1 METVKPIVNR
11 VAQSGLITLDLE
23 DYFPKAEE
31 IDAIDLKEFL
41 FKELI
46 LREAEF
52 REMVKNTDWGKYEGR
67 YVVLYCSSNAIIP
80 MWAYMVLSAQ
90 LSVYA
95 KDVACSSVE
104 HAPEIFLYRNIAKL
118 NIDDFK
124 NQRVIVKGCG
134 DRQIPEAAFVQIAEQ
149 LSKVVRSLMYG
160 EACSSVPVF
169 KKLNDKNEG

>member
-23 DYFPKAEE
+23 DYFPKPEE
-31 IDAIDLKEFL
+31 VIAVDLKDFL

-52 REMVKNTDWGKYEGR
+52 RETVKNTDWKKYEGK

-104 HAPEIFLYRNIAKL
+104 HAPEIFLYRNLAKL
-118 NIDDFK
+118 NPEDFK

-134 DRQIPEAAFVQIAEQ
+134 DRKVPEAAFVQIAEQ

-169 KKLNDKNEG
+169 KKAQD

>member
-11 VAQSGLITLDLE
+11 VAQSGLITLDLV
-23 DYFPKAEE
+23 DYFPTPEE
-31 IDAIDLKEFL
+31 IVAIDLKDFL

-52 REMVKNTDWGKYEGR
+52 RELVKNTDWKKYEGK
-67 YVVLYCSSNAIIP
+67 YVVLHCSTNAIIP

-90 LSVYA
+90 VSLYA
-95 KDVACSSVE
+95 KDVACSVVE
-104 HAPEIFLYRNIAKL
+104 HAPEIFLYRNMAKL
-118 NIDDFK
+118 KMDDFK
-124 NQRVIVKGCG
+124 EQRVIVKGCG
-134 DRQIPEAAFVQIAEQ
+134 DRKIPEAAFVQMAEQ

-169 KKLNDKNEG
+169 KKVKE

>member
-11 VAQSGLITLDLE
+11 VAQSGLITLDLV
-23 DYFPKAEE
+23 DYFPTPEE
-31 IDAIDLKEFL
+31 IVAIDLKDFL

-52 REMVKNTDWGKYEGR
+52 RELVKNTDWKKYEGK
-67 YVVLYCSSNAIIP
+67 YVVLHCSTNAIIP

-90 LSVYA
+90 VSLYA
-95 KDVACSSVE
+95 KDVACSVVE
-104 HAPEIFLYRNIAKL
+104 HAPEIFLYHNMAKL
-118 NIDDFK
+118 KMDDFK
-124 NQRVIVKGCG
+124 EQRVIVKGCG
-134 DRQIPEAAFVQIAEQ
+134 DRKIPEAAFVQMAEQ

-169 KKLNDKNEG
+169 KKVKE

>member
-23 DYFPKAEE
+23 EYFPKPEE
-31 IDAIDLKEFL
+31 IVSIDLKDFL
-41 FKELI
+41 FKGLI

-52 REMVKNTDWGKYEGR
+52 REAVKQTDWKKFQDK
-67 YVVLYCSSNAIIP
+67 YVVLYCSADAVIP

-90 LSVYA
+90 LAPVA
-95 KDVACSSVE
+95 EDVACSSPE
-104 HAPEIFLYRNIAKL
+104 HAAKIFLYRNMAKL
-118 NIDDFK
+118 NMEEFK
-124 NQRVIVKGCG
+124 NARVIVKGCG
-134 DRQIPEAAFVQIAEQ
+134 DRKIPEAAFVQMAEQ

-169 KKLNDKNEG
+169 KKQSDKNEG

>member
-11 VAQSGLITLDLE
+11 VAQSGLITLDLV
-23 DYFPKAEE
+23 DYFPTPED
-31 IDAIDLKEFL
+31 IIAIDLKEFL

-52 REMVKNTDWGKYEGR
+52 REMVKNTDWKKYEGK
-67 YVVLYCSSNAIIP
+67 YAVLHCSTNAIIP

-90 LSVYA
+90 VSVYA

-104 HAPEIFLYRNIAKL
+104 HAPEIFLYRNMAKL
-118 NIDDFK
+118 NMDNFK
-124 NQRVIVKGCG
+124 EQRVIVKGCG
-134 DRQIPEAAFVQIAEQ
+134 DRKIPEAAFVQMAEQ

-169 KKLNDKNEG
+169 KKVKD

>member
-11 VAQSGLITLDLE
+11 VEQSGLITLDLE
-23 DYFPKAEE
+23 NYFPSPEE
-31 IDAIDLKEFL
+31 IVAIDLKEFL

-52 REMVKNTDWGKYEGR
+52 RDTVKNSDWEKYTGK
-67 YVVLYCSSNAIIP
+67 YVVLYCSTNAIIP

-90 LSVYA
+90 LAPFV
-95 KDVACSSVE
+95 KDVACSSPE
-104 HAPEIFLYRNIAKL
+104 HAAEIFLYRNMAKL
-118 NIDDFK
+118 NMDDFK

-134 DRQIPEAAFVQIAEQ
+134 DRKIPEAAFVQIAEQ
-149 LSKVVRSLMYG
+149 LTKVVRSLMYG

-169 KKLNDKNEG
+169 KKVIS

>member
-11 VAQSGLITLDLE
+11 VEQSGLITLDLE
-23 DYFPKAEE
+23 SYFPSPQE
-31 IDAIDLKEFL
+31 IVAIDLKQFL

-52 REMVKNTDWGKYEGR
+52 RETVKQNDWVKYKGK
-67 YVVLYCSSNAIIP
+67 YVVLYCSADAIIP

-90 LSVYA
+90 LAPVA
-95 KDVACSSVE
+95 KDIACSSPE
-104 HAPEIFLYRNIAKL
+104 RAAEIFLYRNIAKL
-118 NIDDFK
+118 NMEDFK

-134 DRQIPEAAFVQIAEQ
+134 DRKIPEAAFVQIAEQ
-149 LSKVVRSLMYG
+149 LTKVVRSLMYG

-169 KKLNDKNEG
+169 KKSVQ

>member
-11 VAQSGLITLDLE
+11 VAQSGLITLDLV
-23 DYFPKAEE
+23 DYFPTPEE
-31 IDAIDLKEFL
+31 IVAIDLKDFL

-52 REMVKNTDWGKYEGR
+52 REVVKNTDWKKYAGK
-67 YVVLYCSSNAIIP
+67 YVVLHCSTNAIIP

-90 LSVYA
+90 VSAFA

-104 HAPEIFLYRNIAKL
+104 HAPEIFLYRNMAKL
-118 NIDDFK
+118 NMDDFK
-124 NQRVIVKGCG
+124 DQRVIVKGCG
-134 DRQIPEAAFVQIAEQ
+134 DRKIPEAAFVQMAEQ

-169 KKLNDKNEG
+169 KKLKD

>member
-11 VAQSGLITLDLE
+11 VAQSGLITLDLV
-23 DYFPKAEE
+23 DYFPTPEDIIA
-31 IDAIDLKEFL
+31 DVLKEFL

-52 REMVKNTDWGKYEGR
+52 REMVKNTDWKKYEGK
-67 YVVLYCSSNAIIP
+67 YAVLHCSTNAIIP

-90 LSVYA
+90 VSVYA

-104 HAPEIFLYRNIAKL
+104 HAPEIFLYRNMAKL
-118 NIDDFK
+118 NMDNFK
-124 NQRVIVKGCG
+124 EQRVIVKGCG
-134 DRQIPEAAFVQIAEQ
+134 DRKIPEAAFVQMAEQ

-169 KKLNDKNEG
+169 KKLKD

>member
-1 METVKPIVNR
+1 MENVKTIINR

-23 DYFPKAEE
+23 EYFPKPEE
-31 IDAIDLKEFL
+31 IVAIDLKEFL

-52 REMVKNTDWGKYEGR
+52 RETVKNTDWKKYQDK
-67 YVVLYCSSNAIIP
+67 YVVLYCSANAIVP
-80 MWAYMVLSAQ
+80 MWAYMILSAQ
-90 LSVYA
+90 LSAYA

-104 HAPEIFLYRNIAKL
+104 HASEVFLFRNLAKL
-118 NIDDFK
+118 NMEEFK

-149 LSKVVRSLMYG
+149 LSKVVLSLMYG

-169 KKLNDKNEG
+169 KKLKN

>member
-23 DYFPKAEE
+23 DYFPKPEE
-31 IDAIDLKEFL
+31 IVTVDLKEFL

-52 REMVKNTDWGKYEGR
+52 RDVVKNTDWKKYEGK
-67 YVVLYCSSNAIIP
+67 YVVLHCSTNAIIP

-90 LSVYA
+90 LSVHA
-95 KDVACSSVE
+95 KDVACSSLE
-104 HAPEIFLYRNIAKL
+104 HAPEIFLYRNLAKL
-118 NIDDFK
+118 NAEDFN

-134 DRQIPEAAFVQIAEQ
+134 ERKIPEAAFVQIAEQ

-169 KKLNDKNEG
+169 KKPNDKNEV

>member
-1 METVKPIVNR
+1 METVKPIINR

-41 FKELI
+41 FKQLI

-52 REMVKNTDWGKYEGR
+52 REMVKQTDWKKYEGR
-67 YVVLYCSSNAIIP
+67 YVVLHCSSNAIIP

-95 KDVACSSVE
+95 KDVACSSAE
-104 HAPEIFLYRNIAKL
+104 HAAEIFLYRNIAKL
-118 NIDDFK
+118 NVDDFK

-149 LSKVVRSLMYG
+149 LSKTVRSLMYG
-160 EACSSVPVF
+160 EACSSVPVY
-169 KKLNDKNEG
+169 KKANDKNEG

>member
-1 METVKPIVNR
+1 MEEVKPIINR

-23 DYFPKAEE
+23 DYFPKQEE
-31 IDAIDLKEFL
+31 VVAVDLKNFL

-52 REMVKNTDWGKYEGR
+52 REMVKNTDWKKYEGR

-104 HAPEIFLYRNIAKL
+104 HATEIFLYRNLAKL
-118 NIDDFK
+118 KPEDFK

-134 DRQIPEAAFVQIAEQ
+134 DRKIPEAAFVQIAEQ

-169 KKLNDKNEG
+169 KNQTKNDD